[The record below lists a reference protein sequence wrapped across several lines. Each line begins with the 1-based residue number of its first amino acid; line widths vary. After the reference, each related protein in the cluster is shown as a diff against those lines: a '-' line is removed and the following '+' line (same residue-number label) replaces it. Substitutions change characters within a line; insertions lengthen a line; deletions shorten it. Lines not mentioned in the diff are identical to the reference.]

1 MKRLPIHD
9 VLAELCSALQC
20 SNSAVLAAPPGSGKT
35 TIVPL
40 ELLKQSWFEGDILM
54 LEPRRLAARAAAA
67 RMADL
72 LGERV
77 GARVGYRVRFDS
89 CVSSKNRIEVVTEGI
104 LTRRLQRDPELDGVG
119 LVIFDEFHERSIHAD
134 LALALT
140 LDIMSGL
147 RDDLKLLI
155 MSATLDTSAVSE
167 LLGGAQ
173 VITGGGRPWPVTHH
187 YLERDPEKN
196 IPETAANGVRRAL
209 GKTQGDIL
217 VFLPGTGEIRRTE
230 QLLLDQLG
238 EGVGLYPL
246 YGDLSREE
254 QDSAIRPHQGGKRRV
269 VLATSIAETSLTIEG
284 IQTVIDSGWSRV
296 PRFNPNSGLTRLETV
311 RVSLASA
318 DQRAGRAGRLG
329 PGVCYRLWS
338 EQTQARLTAY
348 RPPEILDADLVPLV
362 LDLAQWGVENSEQL
376 KWMDNPPAGAF
387 AQARSLLQAL
397 DGLDEK
403 GRITSA
409 GQGMAALSLHPRLAH
424 MLLQAA
430 ARGQLELAADLA
442 GLISERDIIRRR
454 RGEATSVD
462 VDDRLQL
469 LQLWRRKGN
478 GAVAAAGAD
487 PLACAQLNRA
497 GGQWRKQIKV
507 EKSDLPALSS
517 GGLMSLAYPDRIAK
531 WKGGDNSKYL
541 LSSGRAVRLP
551 DGDVLGGCPFL
562 VVPLLDAGKREGR
575 AFLASTIDFQEIRET
590 QRRHI
595 ILHDRVAWDKG
606 SSAVLARREERL
618 GALLLSSAPNDSSD
632 PDDVLKA
639 MLEGIRLSGLDTLP
653 WSREAREWQAR
664 LCSLLQWQ
672 PDSEWPDLSDQS
684 LLENLQGWL
693 GSWLNGISRKAHL
706 KQLNMLTI
714 LQSRLQWNQQ
724 RSMDRL
730 VPTHIQVPSG
740 SRKRLEYRPGE
751 APVLAVRLQELFG
764 LEDTPTVCHGEIKV
778 VLHILSPAQRPIQV
792 TQDLKGFWQ
801 RTYTEVKKE
810 LKGRYPK
817 HYWPDDPFTAQP
829 TARVRPR

>member
-9 VLAELCSALQC
+9 VLTELCSVLQC
-20 SNSAVLAAPPGSGKT
+20 STSAVLAAPPGSGKT

-72 LGERV
+72 LGEKV
-77 GARVGYRVRFDS
+77 GASVGYRVRFDT
-89 CVSSKNRIEVVTEGI
+89 CVSSKTRIEVVTEGI
-104 LTRRLQRDPELDGVG
+104 LTRRLQRDPELEGVG

-147 RDDLKLLI
+147 RDDLRLLI
-155 MSATLDTSAVSE
+155 MSATLDTLAVSE

-173 VITGGGRPWPVTHH
+173 VIMGGGRPWPVIHH
-187 YLERDPEKN
+187 YLEREPEKN

-238 EGVGLYPL
+238 ESVGIYPL
-246 YGDLSREE
+246 YGDLSREA
-254 QDSAIRPHQGGKRRV
+254 QDSVIRPQKGGKQRV

-318 DQRAGRAGRLG
+318 NQRAGRAGRLG

-338 EQTQARLTAY
+338 EQTQARLPAY
-348 RPPEILDADLVPLV
+348 HPPEILDADLVPLV
-362 LDLAQWGVENSEQL
+362 LELAQWGVEDPEPL
-376 KWMDNPPAGAF
+376 KWMNNPPAGAF
-387 AQARSLLQAL
+387 AQAKELLQAL
-397 DGLDEK
+397 DGLDER

-409 GQGMAALSLHPRLAH
+409 GQEMAALSLHPRLAH

-430 ARGQLELAADLA
+430 VRGQLELATDLA
-442 GLISERDIIRRR
+442 GLMSERDIIRRR
-454 RGEATSVD
+454 RGEAISVD

-478 GAVAAAGAD
+478 GAAAAAGAD
-487 PLACAQLNRA
+487 SRACAQLDRA

-507 EKSDLPALSS
+507 ENRDLPALSS

-531 WKGGDNSKYL
+531 WKGGDNSEYL
-541 LSSGRAVRLP
+541 LSSGRVVRLP
-551 DGDVLGGCPFL
+551 EGDVLGGCPFL
-562 VVPLLDAGKREGR
+562 VVPLLDAGKRKGR
-575 AFLASTIDFQEIRET
+575 VFLASTIDLQEIRET

-595 ILHDRVAWDKG
+595 ILNDRVEWDKG
-606 SSAVLARREERL
+606 SSAVMARREERL
-618 GALLLSSAPNDSSD
+618 GALLLSSTHSDSSD
-632 PDDVLKA
+632 PEDVLKA
-639 MLEGIRLSGLDTLP
+639 MQEGIRLSGLDILP

-664 LCSLLQWQ
+664 LCSLRQWQ
-672 PDSEWPDLSDQS
+672 PDSDWPDLSDQW
-684 LLENLQGWL
+684 LLENLQDWL

-706 KQLNMLTI
+706 KRLNMLTI
-714 LQSRLQWNQQ
+714 LHSRLQWNQQ
-724 RSMDRL
+724 QSMDQM

-764 LEDTPTVCHGEIKV
+764 LEDTPTVCRGEIKV

-817 HYWPDDPFTAQP
+817 HYWPDDPTTAQP